1 MTKTHPA
8 IVLVKHADESNS
20 VYVNGD
26 CKVFRSDAEYAGS
39 FVSEASGYLWDIEI
53 STPRKSSFDGYS
65 LRYSELY

>member
-1 MTKTHPA
+1 MTKTHPS
-8 IVLVKHADESNS
+8 IVLVKHVDESNS

-26 CKVFRSDAEYAGS
+26 CKVFRADAEYAGS
-39 FVSEASGYLWDIEI
+39 YVSTTSGELWEIEI